1 MQLTASDLGAIGPA
15 MVAVHRLCDLAADI
29 DAIDAGLSEVRAL
42 RAMVTARPGLRV
54 PGAVDGWEILVRAI
68 VGQQVSVAAART
80 LLARIVERYG
90 IPVEGSH
97 GVDAPVSRL
106 FPPAVALVESDLDD
120 LGLTRR
126 RVATLRAAA
135 EAAASG
141 QLLLEPGDDLLE
153 ARRRLLA
160 LPGVGPWTAE
170 YVALRALADPDA
182 WPGTDLVLARAAS
195 GIDVGRLR
203 PWRAY
208 AAIHLWTQYS
218 EETA

>member
-1 MQLTASDLGAIGPA
+1 MARVPQTRSL
-15 MVAVHRLCDLAADI
+15 
-29 DAIDAGLSEVRAL
+29 VR
-42 RAMVTARPGLRV
+42 ARPGLRV

-80 LLARIVERYG
+80 LLGRIVDRC
-90 IPVEGSH
+90 GSSS
-97 GVDAPVSRL
+97 GNTAGSGETARL
-106 FPPAVALVESDLDD
+106 FPSAVQVAEGDLKG
-120 LGLTRR
+120 LGLTGR
-126 RVATLRAAA
+126 RVTTLRDSAQ
-135 EAAASG
+135 AAASG
-141 QLLLEPGDDLLE
+141 DLLLEPGDDLSE

-195 GIDVGRLR
+195 GTDTDRLS

-208 AAIHLWTQYS
+208 AALHLWTQHG